1 VDAASADYGP
11 QLNLGAQYSTIG
23 NGGLAADSSYVGQ
36 FSTGLTLSVPLFDG
50 GNQEAEVSRA
60 QALKK
65 SRELQLADLEL
76 EVTRQVVDVQARYQA
91 AEANQKLSEDA
102 RLRAEEDLRISTM
115 RYEVGQG
122 DPMEVL
128 DTLTATSRMR
138 LSAVQ
143 AAYDA
148 NVLYADLLYFTGRL

>member
-1 VDAASADYGP
+1 M
-11 QLNLGAQYSTIG
+11 
-23 NGGLAADSSYVGQ
+23 
-36 FSTGLTLSVPLFDG
+36 
-50 GNQEAEVSRA
+50 
-60 QALKK
+60 
-65 SRELQLADLEL
+65 
-76 EVTRQVVDVQARYQA
+76 
-91 AEANQKLSEDA
+91 
-102 RLRAEEDLRISTM
+102 RAEEDLRISTM